1 MYRTDILFECHAKVV
16 VGQEKFLSNEHNKT
30 RFISQLSGRLTEND
44 ISVKQATDDA
54 DSLIIQTAVHESIN
68 ATDRDIVVGE
78 DVDLLVLMIA
88 WTPLDRNL
96 IFMKPGRGRLPAR
109 QYSSSELQNFLGSL
123 RDCILFLHAASGCD
137 TVPSCFGQ
145 GKHNSCSDF
154 YRIEKN

>member
-78 DVDLLVLMIA
+78 DIDLLVLMIA

-96 IFMKPGRGRLPAR
+96 IFMKPG
-109 QYSSSELQNFLGSL
+109 
-123 RDCILFLHAASGCD
+123 GCD
-137 TVPSCFGQ
+137 TIPSCFGQ